1 MVQAFLPL
9 MILPLISTI
18 ERIPHDYEKAAMS
31 LGATRLVVWRRV
43 LLPLM
48 LPGIVAGSLL
58 VFCASL
64 TAFVTPQILGQG
76 KVVTFASLAYQQAAM
91 PKKAFG
97 VFRHKLVGP
106 QTPWLHGFSDSPM
119 IPVSR
124 YNDIDR
130 TSLGKHL
137 DILIDNDE
145 IGVCMLAD
153 KARHALYML
162 NHLEYDNRSLAD
174 EYERDVKAGLDTA
187 PPVNLFPNGDT
198 SAEPENRW
206 RSHVCAVLR
215 LPDHRHISTPSH
227 IS

>member
-1 MVQAFLPL
+1 MGLIKTSLPLLGNIAGVSIGLVQAFLPL

-91 PKKAFG
+91 VLDWPFASALGMVMLLFLALAG
-97 VFRHKLVGP
+97 LLGA
-106 QTPWLHGFSDSPM
+106 L
-119 IPVSR
+119 VSR
-124 YNDIDR
+124 GLGRR
-130 TSLGKHL
+130 T
-137 DILIDNDE
+137 
-145 IGVCMLAD
+145 
-153 KARHALYML
+153 
-162 NHLEYDNRSLAD
+162 
-174 EYERDVKAGLDTA
+174 
-187 PPVNLFPNGDT
+187 
-198 SAEPENRW
+198 
-206 RSHVCAVLR
+206 
-215 LPDHRHISTPSH
+215 
-227 IS
+227 